1 MCNEIKFP
9 ILEKFESYE
18 FNKVEEVLASEPIT
32 LQDKPWTAEFKLN
45 DLSAE
50 YVLSFILTNDVK
62 DIKGTKNSTVIFRN
76 GVTATAAKKLPN
88 KKLSWFYHG
97 KPLNNGDMLLNITVT
112 KKQFLFSYQD
122 ESTNGEWIIH
132 GDTPLTRFD
141 KKVVGDLSNQNFYLV
156 IFVKNKN
163 KKLRGKFS
171 LGQTFTNVGYIHKAS
186 EQSE

>member
-97 KPLNNGDMLLNITVT
+97 KPLNNGDMLLNITIT

-141 KKVVGDLSNQNFYLV
+141 KKSRWRFIKSKLLLGDIRKEQEQKIGRKILFRADIYQCWVHSQ
-156 IFVKNKN
+156 
-163 KKLRGKFS
+163 
-171 LGQTFTNVGYIHKAS
+171 GQ
-186 EQSE
+186 